1 MALTA
6 AVPTHR
12 TYSTAARRAW
22 LAFVTV
28 LTLLCAGPV
37 WAKDADVQT
46 TWRLLDYVAVDYG
59 GAVSG
64 GRVVSTSEFAEMNE
78 FAGQIVSRLGQ
89 LPDKPAKAG
98 LIRSA
103 NQLRASVAAKAEPS
117 TVALQARSLAAALLA
132 AYPVPLAPTSMPN
145 LDRGAALYAQ
155 NCSSC
160 HGAAGDGHG
169 PNAAKLNPPPI
180 AFTDGTRA
188 RQRSLFG
195 LYQVITQGLDGTAM
209 VSFDSLPS
217 DDRWALAFYVGGFAF
232 PQPQAAQGESIWR
245 DDAAIRARYPNLAA
259 FIGATPASLA
269 ADLGPG
275 KGDAV
280 TAYLRRH
287 PEAIAAAP
295 TGSLS
300 LTRERLAASL
310 KAYAAGDRKAASNL
324 ALSAYLDGFEP
335 VEPILRARDAALM
348 ARIEGA
354 MGDLRAAISAGRP
367 LAEVEASNKQ
377 LAILFGEA
385 EAALS
390 PDRASAASTFFGAF
404 GVLLREGL
412 EALLIVVA
420 MIAFLRKT
428 ERSEM
433 VGFVNGG
440 WIAALAAGVLT
451 WIAATYLIS
460 ISGASRELT
469 EGFGSLF
476 AAIVLLT
483 VGIWMHAK
491 SNAESWQR
499 YIKEKMTNALSRRS
513 GWFLFILAFVVVYR
527 EVFETILFYAA
538 LWAEGNG
545 GALLAGAGAA
555 VGLLALIAWAM
566 LRFSTRLPI
575 TKFFA
580 WSAILIAVLTVVL
593 AGKGVAGLQEAG
605 IIGVQPWAWV
615 PRIEVLGLFPTMQT
629 VLAQAIA
636 VAILVIG
643 FWWNGRG
650 NAEGSEARKVAA

>member
-1 MALTA
+1 MALIPIA
-6 AVPTHR
+6 PSHR
-12 TYSTAARRAW
+12 TYATITRQSW
-22 LAFVTV
+22 LALMAV
-28 LTLLCAGPV
+28 LALLCAGPA
-37 WAKDADVQT
+37 WANDAEVQT

-64 GRVVSTSEFAEMNE
+64 GRVISQSEFAEMSE

-98 LIRSA
+98 LLRSA
-103 NQLRASVAAKAEPS
+103 NQLRASVAAKADPAA
-117 TVALQARSLAAALLA
+117 VASQARSLAAALLA
-132 AYPVPLAPTSMPN
+132 AYPVPLAPTSMPD
-145 LDRGAALYAQ
+145 LGRGATLYAQ

-180 AFTDGTRA
+180 AFTDQTRA

-217 DDRWALAFYVGGFAF
+217 EDRWALAFYVGGFAF
-232 PQPQAAQGESIWR
+232 PQSQAAQGEAVWR
-245 DDAAIRARYPNLAA
+245 DNAAIRARYPNLAA
-259 FIGATPASLA
+259 FIGATPATLS
-269 ADLGPG
+269 ADLGAG
-275 KGDAV
+275 KGEAV

-310 KAYAAGDRKAASNL
+310 KAYAAGDRKAASDL

-377 LAILFGEA
+377 LAVLFGEA

-390 PDRASAASTFFGAF
+390 PDRASAAATFFGAF

-428 ERSEM
+428 DRPEM

-451 WIAATYLIS
+451 WFAATYLIA

-476 AAIVLLT
+476 AAVILLT
-483 VGIWMHAK
+483 VGIWMHGK

-545 GALLAGAGAA
+545 VALLAGALAA

-580 WSAILIAVLTVVL
+580 WSSILIAALTVVL

-615 PRIEVLGLFPTMQT
+615 PRIEVLGLFPTLQT
-629 VLAQAIA
+629 VLAQAVA
-636 VAILVIG
+636 LAILVIG
-643 FWWNGRG
+643 FWWNGRDRTG
-650 NAEGSEARKVAA
+650 VADAGTAAA